1 MDASSSL
8 TSRLPICSIA
18 SSILFSLTNFGGFPP
33 NEPFTYSR
41 RPLTAVTPQGV
52 RSRLA
57 HWGGLTT
64 DPEDWEG
71 PGVCLDFF
79 PSFLLF
85 LDDTGDSSEDISLCF
100 FFFFFF
106 DVDDQCSFCPF
117 SFGDSSDND
126 DDDM

>member
-1 MDASSSL
+1 M
-8 TSRLPICSIA
+8 
-18 SSILFSLTNFGGFPP
+18 
-33 NEPFTYSR
+33 
-41 RPLTAVTPQGV
+41 TAETPQGV

-57 HWGGLTT
+57 HWSGLTT

-71 PGVCLDFF
+71 PGVYLDFF

-85 LDDTGDSSEDISLCF
+85 LDDTGDSSDDPLF

-106 DVDDQCSFCPF
+106 DVEDQCSFCLF
-117 SFGDSSDND
+117 FFGDSSDND